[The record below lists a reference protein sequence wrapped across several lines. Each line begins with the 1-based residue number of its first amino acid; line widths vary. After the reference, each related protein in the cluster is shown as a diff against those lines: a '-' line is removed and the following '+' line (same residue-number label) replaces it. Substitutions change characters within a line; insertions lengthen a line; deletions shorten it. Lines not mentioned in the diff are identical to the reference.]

1 LDNSHKEDF
10 HLNKAVK
17 EAEKFRYLILA
28 VQRQGNRLLNELL
41 VKTGVTPSQAEVLRV
56 LEARQPLTLKD
67 LGNLLIC
74 ETGSPSRLVD
84 RMVKDGF
91 IERMVHLEDSRF
103 VLLNLTKEGQ
113 EAAEKIKIIEGEVYG
128 LIEKMLS
135 ENEMKATNNTLRK
148 FIQDFPIHETL
159 NKRGFL

>member
-1 LDNSHKEDF
+1 
-10 HLNKAVK
+10 LNNAVK

-41 VKTGVTPSQAEVLRV
+41 EKAGVTPSQAEVIRV
-56 LEARQPLTLKD
+56 LETRQSLSLKD
-67 LGNLLIC
+67 LGNLLVC

-84 RMVKDGF
+84 RMVKDGL
-91 IERMVHLEDSRF
+91 IERMNHPEDSRF
-103 VLLNLTKEGQ
+103 VLLQLTKEGR
-113 EAAEKIKIIEGEVYG
+113 EAAERVKIIEGEVYG

-135 ENEMKATNNTLRK
+135 ENEMKAINDILRR

-159 NKRGFL
+159 VMRGFL